1 MLHIN
6 LCFQNSFCARN
17 DDVVESSKVDSIL
30 LLKESE
36 SPVKRIGSK
45 EKNEQKILLVEEE
58 MHFVR
63 NTRRMKNFIKLNFG
77 MLFISTSYS
86 FYFSFCLTVYTF
98 IRKRIEKM
106 VVFSSMYAH
115 FPLK

>member
-36 SPVKRIGSK
+36 STVKRIERIGSK
-45 EKNEQKILLVEEE
+45 EKNEQKILLVEEG
-58 MHFVR
+58 MHFVC
-63 NTRRMKNFIKLNFG
+63 NTRRMKNFIKLNFR

-86 FYFSFCLTVYTF
+86 FYFSFCLTLYTY
-98 IRKRIEKM
+98 IRRAENRW
-106 VVFSSMYAH
+106 
-115 FPLK
+115 